1 MIRSMTG
8 YGRYQDVINGRDIT
22 VEIKSVNHRFFEFSS
37 RVPRMYGFLEEKLKS
52 YVQKT
57 ISRGKIDVGVNIITV
72 EDGETSVDINYDL
85 AGAYIKSLREL
96 GERENLRD
104 DISLASISRFSDI
117 FTVRKAVLDEDK
129 LWEDVKAVTE
139 KALERFVNMRESEG
153 KRMKEDML
161 SKLLVIEEDV
171 ERVETIAPET
181 VNQYREKLYD
191 KLKEILGD
199 KDIDDHRVLT
209 EAAIFAEKIAVD
221 EETVRLKSHINQC
234 REFLNYDEPVGRKLD
249 FLIQE
254 FNRETNTIGSKA
266 QNLDIAKIV
275 VEMKSEIEKI
285 REQVQNI
292 E

>member
-1 MIRSMTG
+1 MIKSMTG
-8 YGRYQDVINGRDIT
+8 YGRYQEIINGRDIT

-37 RVPRMYGFLEEKLKS
+37 RVPRMYGFLEEQLKS
-52 YVQKT
+52 YVQKN
-57 ISRGKIDVGVNIITV
+57 ISRGKIDVSVNIITV
-72 EDGETSVDINYDL
+72 SDGETSVDINYDL
-85 AGAYIKSLREL
+85 ASAYIKSLREL
-96 GERENLRD
+96 GKIEHLPD

-117 FTVRKAVLDEDK
+117 FTVKKAVLDEEQ
-129 LWEDVKAVTE
+129 LWLDVKSVTE
-139 KALERFVNMRESEG
+139 KALERFVQMRENEG
-153 KRMKEDML
+153 NRMKEDIL
-161 SKLLVIEEDV
+161 SKLEVIEKDV
-171 ERVETIAPET
+171 EAVETIAPET
-181 VNQYREKLYD
+181 VNQYREKLYT
-191 KLKEILGD
+191 KLKEVLAD
-199 KDIDDHRVLT
+199 REIDEHRILT

-221 EETVRLKSHINQC
+221 EETVRLKSHIKQC
-234 REFLNYDEPVGRKLD
+234 REFLSHEEPVGRKLD